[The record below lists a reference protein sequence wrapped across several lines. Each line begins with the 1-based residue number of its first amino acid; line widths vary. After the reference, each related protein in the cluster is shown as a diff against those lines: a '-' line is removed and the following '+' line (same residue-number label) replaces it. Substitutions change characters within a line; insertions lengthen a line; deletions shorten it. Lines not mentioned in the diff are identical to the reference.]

1 MRGRRKKS
9 HQASRHCLHVN
20 MSRAGGEGIALVREA
35 SCNIPVSVS
44 IPIST
49 SLYKL
54 SFFSNVPFIKLHLHI
69 LQGVETESQKTGL
82 VGISLFSW

>member
-54 SFFSNVPFIKLHLHI
+54 SFFSNVPFIKLVTYTFCRVWKL
-69 LQGVETESQKTGL
+69 
-82 VGISLFSW
+82 SLRRLDW